1 MLHAKWHEIKRK
13 SSPPTSRL
21 DLQALWG
28 SFLDLDGDFQAWE
41 TTIPSVWKFK
51 MEPNTPENQSA
62 FDERWVKLFLANRG
76 APDEIH
82 SYSSLKRSWIWGFY
96 RTSRIFLLRDML
108 EVLNWM
114 FRLPEPDWA
123 LLSTHLPEKPSGPS
137 AIPFNSTSGELDNIT
152 LRNHHSLTTI
162 SIVDMIEK
170 SCSAILCNF
179 TIPIPNKSFDDVVGT
194 RGYVCLWT
202 LGTMDAV
209 LASGLIP
216 DSKVSATALS
226 SSDTQVSLIPRPTD
240 RSPQDPATNITSLQ
254 NIQLGSQKPFATA
267 VSLPQSSTLRSP
279 EDRASASTTS
289 ALKPSPLALAD
300 SNWTTP
306 TGHIFDDGPSHPY
319 DSPVKPPSLDIDIV
333 EPKKLDI
340 AARREWLNCI
350 LYYIG
355 TELGVKKALCIP
367 YTAGF
372 MKTVKPKVDS
382 IFGRK

>member
-1 MLHAKWHEIKRK
+1 
-13 SSPPTSRL
+13 
-21 DLQALWG
+21 
-28 SFLDLDGDFQAWE
+28 
-41 TTIPSVWKFK
+41 
-51 MEPNTPENQSA
+51 
-62 FDERWVKLFLANRG
+62 
-76 APDEIH
+76 
-82 SYSSLKRSWIWGFY
+82 
-96 RTSRIFLLRDML
+96 ML

-114 FRLPEPDWA
+114 FRLPEPDRA
-123 LLSTHLPEKPSGPS
+123 LLSNHLPDKPSEPS

-179 TIPIPNKSFDDVVGT
+179 TIPIPNKLFDDVVGM

-202 LGTMDAV
+202 MGTMDAV

-216 DSKVSATALS
+216 DSIVSATESS
-226 SSDTQVSLIPRPTD
+226 SSDTQVSLLPRITNTP
-240 RSPQDPATNITSLQ
+240 PQVPATDITSLQ

-279 EDRASASTTS
+279 QDCYSASM
-289 ALKPSPLALAD
+289 KPSPLALAD

-319 DSPVKPPSLDIDIV
+319 DVPVKPPSLDIDIM

-367 YTAGF
+367 YTENF
-372 MKTVKPKVDS
+372 LSTVKPKVDS